1 MYVIILIYMCHYKI
15 NVHFFQRE
23 YLQTAQTS
31 FNQVGSS
38 ESEHDSVFGRLCMAS
53 AHFLS
58 RNFDHAALYM
68 NSVRQHYYNDDTFNF
83 NYAQV
88 PT

>member
-1 MYVIILIYMCHYKI
+1 M
-15 NVHFFQRE
+15 NQRE
-23 YLQTAQTS
+23 YLQTAQNA

-38 ESEHDSVFGRLCMAS
+38 ETEHDSVFGRLCMAS
-53 AHFLS
+53 AHFLA

-68 NSVRQHYYNDDTFNF
+68 NSVRTHYYNDDTFNF

-88 PT
+88 ILYFIKMSVQI